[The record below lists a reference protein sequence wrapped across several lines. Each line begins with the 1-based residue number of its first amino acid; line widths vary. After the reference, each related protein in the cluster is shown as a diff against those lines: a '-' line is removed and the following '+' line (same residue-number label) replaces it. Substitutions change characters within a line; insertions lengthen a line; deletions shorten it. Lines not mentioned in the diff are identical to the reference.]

1 MPRQAELFN
10 KAAECQRALELA
22 TSPEQQIA
30 LRLLRDMWT
39 ALANESVSLPPD
51 QLAKEIAAIE
61 ELESNVAASA
71 NRIPAANQRSP

>member
-1 MPRQAELFN
+1 MSRQADLFN
-10 KAAECQRALELA
+10 KAADCQRALELA

-39 ALANESVSLPPD
+39 CLANESLNLPPD

-61 ELESNVAASA
+61 ELQSNVGAPAETVAAA
-71 NRIPAANQRSP
+71 DRHSP